1 MTPSNKTTVK
11 ITRPAAKKTDERKPS
26 VLVRKPL
33 VVLGAL
39 AAVPVLVMLAF
50 TFKSGYTPAPKG
62 KLDKIV
68 VKQTPA
74 ELADEATAVLRKGDN
89 NAFLEL
95 LDTKIKDINAT
106 NGRGNTLL
114 LEAVNLGNEEAVG
127 QLLSLGADVNRK
139 NAFTRDTPLI
149 RALEWSAEKK
159 QTPPNTDLMNRKL
172 RIAGQLLY
180 AGADANTE
188 NNYKQSPMW
197 LAVENQAG
205 DIVNA
210 LLAGGG
216 VTVGV
221 NEATLFRSVATKNL
235 VGVVGMLKGGV
246 KPNVRNE
253 KGNTP
258 LIISSSVGD
267 IPAVQALMS
276 YGADVNAA
284 NNDGN
289 TSLIYA
295 ARYNQPLVIQEL
307 LKPYSLVAP
316 LDVDM
321 QNKRGE
327 TALYWAASKGYE
339 EAVLRLLAAGATPS
353 IATKA
358 GLTPLQAAEKNKRA
372 KVIPWFSADPV
383 KVKNRVIEIDNAAII
398 AQAKASGQPVP
409 ALTPEVTAEGTE
421 DLADVNI
428 FEVISSGNFALL
440 GRLIKADKGAVFAK
454 DEKTGFSPL
463 HAAVKARRLEM
474 AKLLADNMTTV
485 ADLSPEGSVLHL
497 AVKQQDIEMLR
508 MLVEISKKENSLSRI
523 LESKAPAPNKQ
534 MMTPLGFA
542 AMNCNKEIYDYLV
555 SVGAKPGTVSK
566 ETSMFGFYSP
576 VELIRKCKQYKP
588 SFRRVK
594 PGTAAQKQPA
604 KANTAPSQK
613 TPSKASVR
621 RRTR

>member
-1 MTPSNKTTVK
+1 MKPSNQTTVK
-11 ITRPAAKKTDERKPS
+11 ITRPAEKKAAERPS
-26 VLVRKPL
+26 VFARKPL
-33 VVLGAL
+33 VVLGIF

-74 ELADEATAVLRKGDN
+74 ELADEATAALRKGDN
-89 NAFLEL
+89 NSFLDL

-114 LEAVNLGNEEAVG
+114 LEAVSLGNEEAVG

-159 QTPPNTDLMNRKL
+159 QTPPDTDMMNRKF

-180 AGADANTE
+180 AGADANIE

-221 NEATLFRSVATKNL
+221 NEATLFRSAATKNL

-258 LIISSSVGD
+258 LIISSSIGD

-284 NNDGN
+284 NKDGN

-321 QNKRGE
+321 KNKRGE

-353 IATKA
+353 IATEA
-358 GLTPLQAAEKNKRA
+358 GVTPLQAAEKNKRV
-372 KVIPWFSADPV
+372 KVIPWFSADPI
-383 KVKNRVIEIDNAAII
+383 KVKNRVIEID
-398 AQAKASGQPVP
+398 AKASGQPVP
-409 ALTPEVTAEGTE
+409 TLTPEVTEEGTE
-421 DLADVNI
+421 DLSNVNI
-428 FEVISSGNFALL
+428 FEVIASDNFALL
-440 GRLIKADKGAVFAK
+440 GRLVKADKGAVFAK

-508 MLVEISKKENSLSRI
+508 MLVQLAKKENSLSQI
-523 LESKAPAPNKQ
+523 LESKTAASNKQ

-542 AMNCNKEIYDYLV
+542 ALNCNKEIYDYLV

-576 VELIRKCKQYKP
+576 VELIRKCKQYRP

-594 PGTAAQKQPA
+594 PGAAPQQ
-604 KANTAPSQK
+604 

-621 RRTR
+621 RAVR